1 MSKCT
6 FLVGPP
12 GVGKSTYVDE
22 HSCYLNSHVLST
34 DNIITQIALAYDMTY
49 DETFKD
55 LIGFAE
61 KVFYRNM
68 QRAIDEGSDI
78 LIDRTNLTVK
88 GRKKIIDMLK
98 PHGYTFEAI
107 VFSIPERSEWDRRL
121 ASRKGKFI
129 SRMIIDSMMEN
140 YVEPSVDEGFTLIK
154 YM

>member
-12 GVGKSTYVDE
+12 GVGKSTYVD
-22 HSCYLNSHVLST
+22 HHGCYVDCYVLST

-98 PHGYTFEAI
+98 PHGYTFEAV

-129 SRMIIDSMMEN
+129 SRMIIDNMMEN
-140 YVEPSVDEGFTLIK
+140 YVEPSVEEGFTLIK